1 MNTKLDIKSWLI
13 LILLGFALIFG
24 YKWYFSGPDNKDE
37 IKALLE
43 QNKVIQKER
52 DSLKTARVILENDFN
67 NLRMNDSL
75 KASEIARLDK
85 SISIMQEEVNRS
97 RRDFD
102 KIRKELEETRK
113 KIEEFKKNPP
123 NRTGDDLINSLKNKT
138 K

>member
-13 LILLGFALIFG
+13 IILLGFALIFG

-43 QNKVIQKER
+43 ENKVIQKER
-52 DSLKTARVILENDFN
+52 DSLKTARHILENDFN

-85 SISIMQEEVNRS
+85 SLVIMQEEVNRS
-97 RRDFD
+97 RKDFD

>member
-13 LILLGFALIFG
+13 LVLLGFTLIFG
-24 YKWYFSGPDNKDE
+24 YKWYFSSPDNKDE

-52 DSLKTARVILENDFN
+52 DSLKIARHILESDFN

-85 SISIMQEEVNRS
+85 TLSIMQEEVNRS
-97 RRDFD
+97 RKDFD

-123 NRTGDDLINSLKNKT
+123 NRTGDDLINSIKNKT